1 MTRRIVKLTSLYLAL
16 ALALSLGWVQ
26 AASAEWVQ
34 VIGKAPIEGGDTAT
48 AEREA
53 LDDAL
58 RKAVEQ
64 VCGTLIQ
71 ASTNIEN
78 AQVVKDEVL
87 SSARGYI
94 TRYNVL
100 SSRPSADGRHYIV
113 TVEADV
119 NTASLKERIRR
130 QEQALLIRQK
140 QMGNKNVIVLGIKQF
155 LEDFPWA
162 TKPFELTV
170 QMVKEK
176 LAQAQF
182 IVLDEGAIEGFAG
195 VARTLK
201 QGGWRKP
208 ALYQMAK
215 AAHAD
220 WMVVVAMDATRQKAD
235 PDHAFNQV
243 EVHMRMELIDVNTG
257 QVLTAKYEKARKN
270 LETTNPR
277 YAHWQEAVSDAAREA
292 AEAEITDI
300 VNTLVAHHRGFQPTE
315 PQRYIVRFERF
326 QDQHVDAILKELRRL
341 PGVTQMRVQSQKS
354 RLTVVQVFYRRSV
367 DSLRTGLK
375 RILAGFGYRH
385 PRIEFSG
392 NKLVFR
398 NTTRF

>member
-1 MTRRIVKLTSLYLAL
+1 MKQVFSRFAL
-16 ALALSLGWVQ
+16 LCLSLLVVLGLGGTGT
-26 AASAEWVQ
+26 ARAEWVQ
-34 VIGKAPIEGGDTAT
+34 AIGKAPIEGGDTAR
-48 AEREA
+48 AEQEA
-53 LDDAL
+53 LKDAL

-78 AQVVKDEVL
+78 AQVIKDKVL
-87 SSARGYI
+87 TSTRGYI
-94 TRYNVL
+94 TSHKVL

-113 TVEADV
+113 IVEADV
-119 NTASLKERIRR
+119 NTASLKERIRL
-130 QEQALLIRQK
+130 QEQAMSIRQK

-155 LEDFPWA
+155 REDFPWA

-257 QVLTAKYEKARKN
+257 RVLTAKYEKARKN
-270 LETTNPR
+270 LNTTNPR
-277 YAHWQEAVSDAAREA
+277 YADWLEAVSDAAREA

-300 VNTLVAHHRGFQPTE
+300 VNTLVDTCRCFQPTE
-315 PQRYIVRFERF
+315 PQLYIVRFERF
-326 QDQHVDAILKELRRL
+326 QDQHVDAILKELGRL

-354 RLTVVQVFYRRSV
+354 RLTVVQVFYRRSA

-385 PRIEFSG
+385 PRIQFSG

-398 NTTRF
+398 NTNRF